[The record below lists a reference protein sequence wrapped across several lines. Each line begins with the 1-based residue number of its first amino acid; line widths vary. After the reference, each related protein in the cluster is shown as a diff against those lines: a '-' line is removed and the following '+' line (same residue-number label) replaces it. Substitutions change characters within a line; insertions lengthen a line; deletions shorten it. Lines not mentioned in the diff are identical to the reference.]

1 MSNLYTSDNDKRL
14 CDTTVTQGAGDAR
27 LAAVALP
34 TEVAPKNWTDLGL
47 ELRCDIAPRMVR
59 NQGDKDGEHTKEA
72 YSGV

>member
-1 MSNLYTSDNDKRL
+1 LL
-14 CDTTVTQGAGDAR
+14 
-27 LAAVALP
+27 
-34 TEVAPKNWTDLGL
+34 EVAPKNWTDLGL